1 LPDELTELWDAAIY
15 KEIAAQAAYEAAQQR
30 TEDPAVRDMLQEL
43 AVAEQQHSRWL
54 KDLKETGDVGLHGH
68 HQELADLGISQY
80 LAGGDTLEG
89 AGLQET
95 LSHAIKREQQAVD
108 FYSRMMGVLSNEAAQ
123 KLCHMLTDA
132 ELGHKMRLETLYDDL
147 FYAED

>member
-1 LPDELTELWDAAIY
+1 MPDELAELWDAAIY
-15 KEIAAQAAYEAAQQR
+15 KEIAAQAAYEAAQQH
-30 TEDPAVRDMLQEL
+30 TVDPAVRAMLQEL

-54 KDLKETGDVGLHGH
+54 KDLREAGGAVFYGH
-68 HQELADLGISQY
+68 HQELADLRISQY

-95 LSHAIKREQQAVD
+95 LSHAIKREQQAAD
-108 FYSRMMGVLSNEAAQ
+108 FYSRMMGVLSSEAAR
-123 KLCHMLTDA
+123 KLCQMLVDA
-132 ELGHKMRLETLYDDL
+132 ELGHKLRLETLYDDL